1 VTLDEAGGPPRRE
14 ATILVV
20 DDHPLARDVIRIALE
35 SAGYTVIS
43 AETPTAAIGLAR
55 RASRLDLVIADV
67 VMPEMDAFEL
77 SDRVTRELPDVR
89 VLFTSGYADAG
100 EEGPF
105 IRKPFTPGELVA
117 KVDALLAG
125 PALSR

>member
-1 VTLDEAGGPPRRE
+1 MSGVAPELAGGTPRRD

-20 DDHPLARDVIRIALE
+20 DDQSPARDVIRIALE
-35 SAGYTVIS
+35 SAGYRVIAAESPS
-43 AETPTAAIGLAR
+43 AALGLAR
-55 RASRLDLVIADV
+55 EAERLDLVIADV

-77 SDRVTRELPDVR
+77 SDRLTRLWPGVR

-105 IRKPFTPGELVA
+105 IRKPFTPRELVD
-117 KVDALLAG
+117 KVDALLV
-125 PALSR
+125 SR